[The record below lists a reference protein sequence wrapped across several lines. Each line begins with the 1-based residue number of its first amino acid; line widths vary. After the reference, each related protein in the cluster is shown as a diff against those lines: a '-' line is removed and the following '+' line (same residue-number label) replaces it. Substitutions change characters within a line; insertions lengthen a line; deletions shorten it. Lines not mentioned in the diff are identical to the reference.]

1 MGHTIAHGSRVGL
14 GQNSSWREFIPPA
27 IKPRYF
33 AVAIKPGGPA
43 LRWHRSTAP
52 DSLQKPD
59 APAGLPRVTGSMSA
73 VCCLQRD
80 RRQMLHMCGFHLGLE
95 RYLALREPAMKPRSF
110 TGTARH
116 LRQHAQPLH
125 RLALAD
131 IDRRAIAERLGRL
144 RRLHHRTLNG
154 TDLGPAMSGG
164 FASWENL
171 TLAAIVT
178 LWFGLWLVA

>member
-80 RRQMLHMCGFHLGLE
+80 RRQMLHMCGFHLGHPT
-95 RYLALREPAMKPRSF
+95 RAHRS
-110 TGTARH
+110 
-116 LRQHAQPLH
+116 Q
-125 RLALAD
+125 
-131 IDRRAIAERLGRL
+131 AIARPSCWRQRPNTRNPR
-144 RRLHHRTLNG
+144 RRLWRCDGTL
-154 TDLGPAMSGG
+154 LGPSRTRD
-164 FASWENL
+164 E
-171 TLAAIVT
+171 AAIVYRNRSPSSPARAAT
-178 LWFGLWLVA
+178 PPLGAS